1 MTLIEPKVE
10 LIEESNPLKK
20 IEIAGRTCYKSEANI
35 TDESAQKFFKT
46 LAKNNHMAMLEHAT
60 FVFQT
65 HREDIYLNCCRNKYF
80 NCSEVHFVSV
90 DENKKDEQVD
100 SARYIISANLRVILE
115 SRNMFLICPLY
126 RYNPDIVYLDTE
138 TNELLREYIDYINP
152 DDIKVIDINDI
163 DFIHTEEVDKH
174 IYTTMRFTCDRGV
187 THEIVRHRPFSFAQ
201 ESTRY
206 VNYTKEQ
213 NGNGDIKF
221 IKPADFNN
229 WSEALKAVFI
239 SSLERAEDSYN
250 MMIGNG
256 AVAQEA
262 RAVLPNAVKTEIV
275 ITGNHSQWKHF
286 FNLRSFGT
294 TGKPHP
300 DMKKVA
306 DMALNTYP
314 LKDDLIDDEIGL

>member
-10 LIEESNPLKK
+10 LIEEFNPLKK

-35 TDESAQKFFKT
+35 TNESAQKFFNR
-46 LAKNNHMAMLEHAT
+46 LAKNGHMAMLEHAT
-60 FVFQT
+60 FIFEVF
-65 HREDIYLNCCRNKYF
+65 REDIYLLCKTNKYI
-80 NCSEVHFVSV
+80 NCSEVHMMEISIDGKNTVEYTRYLVSGNLRAIV
-90 DENKKDEQVD
+90 ESDNM
-100 SARYIISANLRVILE
+100 YLISA
-115 SRNMFLICPLY
+115 LY
-126 RYNPDIVYLDTE
+126 KYNPEVVLFNEYSHNCIIEDISDK
-138 TNELLREYIDYINP
+138 
-152 DDIKVIDINDI
+152 DIKVLENLNELEYL
-163 DFIHTEEVDKH
+163 HSTELEQH
-174 IYTTMRFTCDRGV
+174 LYTTMRFTCDRGV

-221 IKPADFNN
+221 IRPADFDN
-229 WSEALKAVFI
+229 WSESLKSVFI

-250 MMIGNG
+250 MMIANG

-262 RAVLPNAVKTEIV
+262 RAVIPNAVKTEII
-275 ITGNHSQWKHF
+275 ITGNHKEWKHF
-286 FNLRSFGT
+286 FDLRSFGT

-306 DMALNTYP
+306 DIALEIYP
-314 LKDDLIDDEIGL
+314 VDFNEDNWSFK